1 MAWESSGFLPILPK
15 KLLVPA
21 ILQLTQFREAS
32 MQETLPRLEEVQG
45 QEVGAVLVGPAATKW
60 LSNLCA

>member
-1 MAWESSGFLPILPK
+1 MLWESWGFLPVLPK
-15 KLLVPA
+15 KLSVPA
-21 ILQLTQFREAS
+21 ILWLTQFRDAS

-45 QEVGAVLVGPAATKW
+45 QEVGAILVGLAATKW